1 MNTKKKV
8 LVFSLDRDLAW
19 SLAMLLDQQF
29 DMVCETKLET
39 LMDRITVS
47 TPELLLI
54 DMPLYGSDV
63 LNVVGRIR
71 SRWRSIPILMLRDY
85 RKAAQAS
92 EEQIHNLVNR
102 QLFKPM
108 DVEMVAGAIDQ
119 LISSV
124 STTYVSSMQNE

>member
-1 MNTKKKV
+1 
-8 LVFSLDRDLAW
+8 
-19 SLAMLLDQQF
+19 MLLDQQF